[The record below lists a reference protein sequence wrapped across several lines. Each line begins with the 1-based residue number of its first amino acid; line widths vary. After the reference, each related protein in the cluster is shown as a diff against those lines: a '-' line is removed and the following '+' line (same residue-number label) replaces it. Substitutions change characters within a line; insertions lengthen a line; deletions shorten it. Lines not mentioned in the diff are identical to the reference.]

1 MQDLKDIWAI
11 YISVELFNEEF
22 GVDVSQKVRFIDCIV
37 EMQMLVDQTNAL
49 AVFFFVNM
57 ETWKR

>member
-1 MQDLKDIWAI
+1 MRDLKDIWAI

-37 EMQMLVDQTNAL
+37 DMQMLVDQTNAL
-49 AVFFFVNM
+49 AVFLFVNM

>member
-11 YISVELFNEEF
+11 CISVELFNEEF

-49 AVFFFVNM
+49 AVFLFVNM

>member
-11 YISVELFNEEF
+11 CISLEIFNEEF
-22 GVDVSQKVRFIDCIV
+22 RIDVRKSGLLTTFF

-49 AVFFFVNM
+49 TFFLFVSM